1 MGRESRAANWG
12 DLQFGIAGPIRA
24 HVSCPVALASASR
37 AHRFF
42 RPAHHEI
49 DIPTPTPGANQPLA
63 PFEDW
68 GIKVV
73 PLGKLGG
80 IGFDLMIAFP
90 DTTR

>member
-1 MGRESRAANWG
+1 LGGFAVRHRRT
-12 DLQFGIAGPIRA
+12 DPRTRKL
-24 HVSCPVALASASR
+24 PVALASASR